1 MLASPQN
8 FMLQQDHILKLILMT
23 HLLDTVLKMSEEL
36 TNQSP
41 LEVKI
46 VIYVN

>member
-1 MLASPQN
+1 
-8 FMLQQDHILKLILMT
+8 MLQQDHILKLILMT